1 MANPT
6 GYYGFRPLRY
16 KSGAPYN
23 GACNLYMVPAAYATA
38 LYIGDPVI
46 KIVAA
51 AAPTDYYGMPANS
64 MGQINRAT
72 AGTGNYITGVIV
84 SFFPEQATSPVYNA
98 ASTLRGVY
106 VADDPDL
113 IFSIRDDGTGT
124 PDYTWPHGHAN
135 FSTSTAGNAYTGLSG
150 VSLAGSS
157 LIALGGGSTYTT
169 TQLRIHRLRPDS
181 PANTTAD
188 NAEWEVSILLHTE
201 ANNAT
206 SY

>member
-6 GYYGFRPLRY
+6 GLYGLRPLRY

-23 GACNLYMVPAAYATA
+23 GASNLYMVPAAYGTA

-51 AAPTDYYGMPANS
+51 AAPLDYYGMPANA

-72 AGTGNYITGVIV
+72 AGTGNYITGVV
-84 SFFPEQATSPVYNA
+84 VGFFAEQATSSVYNA

-113 IFSIRDDGTGT
+113 IFSIRDDGSAT
-124 PDYTWPHGHAN
+124 PDYTWPHAHAN
-135 FSTSTAGNAYTGLSG
+135 LSTSTAGNAYTGLSG

-169 TQLRIHRLRPDS
+169 TQMRIHRLRPDS
-181 PANTTAD
+181 PANTTAI
-188 NAEWEVSILLHTE
+188 NAEWEVSIVLHTE
-201 ANNAT
+201 T
-206 SY
+206 SSSY

>member
-1 MANPT
+1 
-6 GYYGFRPLRY
+6 L
-16 KSGAPYN
+16 AP
-23 GACNLYMVPAAYATA
+23 AVVATA
-38 LYIGDPVI
+38 LYIGDPVL

-51 AAPTDYYGMPANS
+51 AAPSDYYGMPANS
-64 MGQINRAT
+64 IGQISRAT
-72 AGTGNYITGVIV
+72 AGTGSYMTGVV
-84 SFFPEQATSPVYNA
+84 VGFFPEQATSPVYNPTT
-98 ASTLRGVY
+98 TLRGVY

-113 IFSIRDDGTGT
+113 IFSIRDDGGAV

-150 VSLAGSS
+150 VSLSATSV
-157 LIALGGGSTYTT
+157 IPLGGGSTYTT

-181 PANTTAD
+181 PANTTAI
-188 NAEWEVSILLHTE
+188 NAEWEVSVLLHTE